1 MTTIKQTMLRVP
13 DHIYN
18 KLKDEANRRG
28 ISVNELICLVLFDFF
43 YSFIFCCILVNLIFT
58 ESIILFITTGLSL

>member
-1 MTTIKQTMLRVP
+1 MPTIKQTVLRVP

-28 ISVNELICLVLFDFF
+28 ISVNELICLVLFDF
-43 YSFIFCCILVNLIFT
+43 VNT
-58 ESIILFITTGLSL
+58 SSIQTRFLC